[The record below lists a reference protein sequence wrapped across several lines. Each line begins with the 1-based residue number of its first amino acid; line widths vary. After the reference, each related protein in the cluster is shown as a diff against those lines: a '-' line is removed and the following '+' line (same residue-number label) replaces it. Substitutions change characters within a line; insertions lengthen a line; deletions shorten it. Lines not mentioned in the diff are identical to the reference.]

1 MIKPLSGA
9 ALVVALGLVL
19 VSQAALAHKLK
30 LFAQTEG
37 DWIRGRVYFV
47 GGAGAS
53 GAQIRVQDAA
63 GQVLAELTPDASGQ
77 FAYPIPTP
85 MNVPPSYQLIARTGD
100 GHVAHWT
107 LTAVSETAPSASACI
122 DPCPDATAAEIAA
135 ECERIRFRD
144 VLGGIG
150 YIFGLTGLLLWW
162 RSRRRA
168 DRAA

>member
-1 MIKPLSGA
+1 MIKPLSGT

-19 VSQAALAHKLK
+19 VSQTALAHKLK

-53 GAQIRVQDAA
+53 GAEIRVQDAA

-77 FAYPIPTP
+77 FAYQILTP
-85 MNVPPSYQLIARTGD
+85 MHAPLSYQLIARTGD

-107 LTAVSETAPSASACI
+107 LTAVSETAPSASTSTSAGAC
-122 DPCPDATAAEIAA
+122 PAAAEIAA

-162 RSRRRA
+162 RGRRRA